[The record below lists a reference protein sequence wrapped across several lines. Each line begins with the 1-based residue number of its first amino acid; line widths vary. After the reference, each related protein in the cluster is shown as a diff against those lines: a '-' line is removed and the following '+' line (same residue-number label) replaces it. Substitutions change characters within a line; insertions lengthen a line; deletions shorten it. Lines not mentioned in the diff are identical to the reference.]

1 MTLIFVVTW
10 LVLLFYAIRLM
21 SQGWNTTET
30 KPVIEEK
37 QRKVTRPPHPEMAEV
52 QSGDELLVVN
62 FNRQPEPEDPLYK
75 SLQDRIDS
83 GQVEDPWDEE
93 EDEDADGDV
102 VIGRR

>member
-37 QRKVTRPPHPEMAEV
+37 QRKVTTYIFKSMHASGSNYLGWPHF
-52 QSGDELLVVN
+52 LIIRL
-62 FNRQPEPEDPLYK
+62 
-75 SLQDRIDS
+75 
-83 GQVEDPWDEE
+83 
-93 EDEDADGDV
+93 
-102 VIGRR
+102 